1 MKSWAIFQETETRY
15 FALRRQFE
23 TRQITAQ
30 QLSAA
35 VQQFR
40 FQDAQGIWWQMQP
53 EDGIWLR
60 WNGFTWDAAL
70 PPHRRGPQTLA
81 DFFLSILKELFKGL
95 LWKLPLSAG
104 AALVVWAIHT
114 ALLVGPNEGLASG
127 KNALLDMILALPGNL
142 ISGSLFWAVL
152 VGLSANILARVI
164 KQGMNQTLQNIA
176 TTPAWVEYALSGS
189 EGNVLITL
197 LTGCAVALLL
207 GVVLGN
213 RLLSFLMVAMSL
225 GALISQTESLLLRGL
240 HLAWSDSLRL
250 LNRPPRPFNPA
261 WGGLEITGAIFGFM
275 GAVVLPFM
283 PYTGC
288 AGVLFLAGLIALLV
302 LLRQGNRAGSVFLFL
317 WVFILL
323 VSGVSPAQAKE
334 ITTSELWAMIA
345 YGILPAFGALGGV
358 VLGLSLGVWD
368 GSSQPIS
375 AAAVSAS
382 RPVEAEIQPPPVRV
396 PGSLPAQPP
405 PVLSSDEPVIL
416 KGQPALDVLVRLG
429 MVRRVITPQGG
440 RYLPLNIDPQGPVS
454 AIAYYQDE
462 QGYLNA
468 TIAIAYLPPSTAS
481 ELIELDLYSPENQPS
496 VEPGQELPVLP
507 AEQPEAPDLDA
518 SESPPVE
525 SLGWRSDA
533 GSGLSQMMDELPVE
547 DEFKIHLQARLKVMF
562 ETEGKVGNGLEYIK
576 LQELG
581 QAVEKQ
587 KQEHQWAAALLLT
600 AESLL
605 EYALTKIEPEDRK
618 VILLHARGLVKGSSR
633 FFSEGVELEKSQQVR
648 AALDAIEAALKGL

>member
-1 MKSWAIFQETETRY
+1 
-15 FALRRQFE
+15 
-23 TRQITAQ
+23 
-30 QLSAA
+30 
-35 VQQFR
+35 
-40 FQDAQGIWWQMQP
+40 
-53 EDGIWLR
+53 
-60 WNGFTWDAAL
+60 
-70 PPHRRGPQTLA
+70 
-81 DFFLSILKELFKGL
+81 
-95 LWKLPLSAG
+95 
-104 AALVVWAIHT
+104 
-114 ALLVGPNEGLASG
+114 
-127 KNALLDMILALPGNL
+127 
-142 ISGSLFWAVL
+142 
-152 VGLSANILARVI
+152 
-164 KQGMNQTLQNIA
+164 
-176 TTPAWVEYALSGS
+176 
-189 EGNVLITL
+189 
-197 LTGCAVALLL
+197 
-207 GVVLGN
+207 
-213 RLLSFLMVAMSL
+213 
-225 GALISQTESLLLRGL
+225 
-240 HLAWSDSLRL
+240 
-250 LNRPPRPFNPA
+250 
-261 WGGLEITGAIFGFM
+261 
-275 GAVVLPFM
+275 
-283 PYTGC
+283 
-288 AGVLFLAGLIALLV
+288 
-302 LLRQGNRAGSVFLFL
+302 
-317 WVFILL
+317 
-323 VSGVSPAQAKE
+323 
-334 ITTSELWAMIA
+334 
-345 YGILPAFGALGGV
+345 
-358 VLGLSLGVWD
+358 
-368 GSSQPIS
+368 
-375 AAAVSAS
+375 
-382 RPVEAEIQPPPVRV
+382 
-396 PGSLPAQPP
+396 
-405 PVLSSDEPVIL
+405 
-416 KGQPALDVLVRLG
+416 

-468 TIAIAYLPPSTAS
+468 KIAIAYLPPSTAS